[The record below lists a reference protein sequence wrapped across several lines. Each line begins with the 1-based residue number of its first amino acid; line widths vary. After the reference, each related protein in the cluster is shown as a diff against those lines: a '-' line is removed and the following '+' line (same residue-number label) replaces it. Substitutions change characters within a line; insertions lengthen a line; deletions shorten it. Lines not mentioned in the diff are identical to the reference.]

1 MKNYTLKNYPDI
13 TGNKQDLLKV
23 NPFKRYKK

>member
-1 MKNYTLKNYPDI
+1 MKNYTLRNYPDV

-23 NPFKRYKK
+23 NPFKRDKK